1 MPCLRFSCS
10 RPNKYYMLFN
20 HYLQY
25 NLFISAKNVLGNI
38 IYYVCSFSFI
48 LTIMTYSQFRV
59 LEELN
64 GNDQKS
70 SFDRLFYVKKHF

>member
-59 LEELN
+59 LEESN

-70 SFDRLFYVKKHF
+70 SFDRLFYVKMHF

>member
-38 IYYVCSFSFI
+38 IHYVCSFSFI

-70 SFDRLFYVKKHF
+70 SFDRLFYVKMHF

>member
-38 IYYVCSFSFI
+38 IYYVCFSLFI

-70 SFDRLFYVKKHF
+70 SFDRLFYVKMHV

>member
-1 MPCLRFSCS
+1 MPCLLFSCS

-70 SFDRLFYVKKHF
+70 SFDRLFYVKMHF

>member
-38 IYYVCSFSFI
+38 IYYVCFSLFI
-48 LTIMTYSQFRV
+48 LTIMTCSPFRV
-59 LEELN
+59 VEEWN
-64 GNDQKS
+64 GNDQVS
-70 SFDRLFYVKKHF
+70 SLDRLFYVKMHF

>member
-48 LTIMTYSQFRV
+48 LAIMTYSQFRV

-70 SFDRLFYVKKHF
+70 SFDRLFYVKMHF

>member
-64 GNDQKS
+64 RNDQKS
-70 SFDRLFYVKKHF
+70 SFDRLFYVKMHF

>member
-1 MPCLRFSCS
+1 MPCLRFSYS

-38 IYYVCSFSFI
+38 IYYVCFFSFHTDCHDLFAVSRRGGMECKRPDN
-48 LTIMTYSQFRV
+48 LT
-59 LEELN
+59 
-64 GNDQKS
+64 
-70 SFDRLFYVKKHF
+70 

>member
-1 MPCLRFSCS
+1 MPYLRFSCS

-70 SFDRLFYVKKHF
+70 SFDRLFYVKMHF

>member
-64 GNDQKS
+64 GNDQIS
-70 SFDRLFYVKKHF
+70 SFDRLFYAKIHF

>member
-38 IYYVCSFSFI
+38 IYYVCFFSFI
-48 LTIMTYSQFRV
+48 LTIMTYSPFRV

-70 SFDRLFYVKKHF
+70 SFDRLFYVKMHF

>member
-59 LEELN
+59 LEGLN

-70 SFDRLFYVKKHF
+70 SFDRLFYVKMHF

>member
-1 MPCLRFSCS
+1 MPCLRFFCS

-48 LTIMTYSQFRV
+48 LTIMTCSQFRV

-64 GNDQKS
+64 GNDQIS
-70 SFDRLFYVKKHF
+70 SFDRLFYVKMHF